1 MKLSIFSAAQLCLLA
16 SAFPQNE
23 AAGDL
28 PEGEWRAGGADDFR
42 GPCPMMNTLANHGFL
57 PRDGRNITRE
67 NAIHA
72 LGNGISFDAELA
84 GIMWDQAVIAN
95 PEPNATFFTLDN
107 LNRHNVLEHDAS
119 LSRSDAF
126 FGNNHVFNQSVFDT
140 STVYWT
146 TDILTPQQIANSKL
160 ARQITSRAYNPDYTF
175 STNTEAF
182 SIGEIAA
189 PFIVFGT
196 LQDPTAVEKKLVTY
210 FFENERLPSELGWT
224 KKEVVTLNDILGAS
238 EILTNA
244 TSLFTEAAAAPHK
257 LRRRDLHAAF

>member
-1 MKLSIFSAAQLCLLA
+1 
-16 SAFPQNE
+16 
-23 AAGDL
+23 
-28 PEGEWRAGGADDFR
+28 
-42 GPCPMMNTLANHGFL
+42 MMNTLANHGFL

-72 LGNGISFDAELA
+72 LGTGISFDSELA

-146 TDILTPQQIANSKL
+146 TDILTPVQIANSKL
-160 ARQITSRAYNPDYTF
+160 ARQVTSRAYNPDYTF
-175 STNTEAF
+175 STTTEEF
-182 SIGEIAA
+182 SLGEVAA

-196 LQDPTAVEKKLVTY
+196 LQDPTVEKNLVTY

-224 KKEVVTLNDILGAS
+224 KKEAPVTLTDITSVANVLR
-238 EILTNA
+238 NA
-244 TSLFTEAAAAPHK
+244 TSLFTGAATPHK
-257 LRRRDLHAAF
+257 IRRDLHAAF